1 MVAPV
6 AFRLVEFP
14 AHNVVGDPL
23 AATVGNEITVSDTF
37 AVAEQVPC
45 VPVTVYVVLVVGE
58 AVGVAE
64 VELLSDPAGSHT

>member
-1 MVAPV
+1 MVAPL

-14 AHNVVGDPL
+14 AHKVVGVPV
-23 AATVGNEITVSDTF
+23 AVTVGNEITVNDTF
-37 AVAEQVPC
+37 AVAEQAPC
-45 VPVTVYVVLVVGE
+45 VPVTVYVVFAVGV